1 MKKAQYGYGWLLKF
15 ILAAI
20 LLGVGI
26 YMVLANEV
34 VYMITGITIVIFSGL
49 RVYPLIKS
57 LKNEVLRTINLIE
70 IIFDFLI
77 GMLIIYI
84 ALSRDLTN
92 EEIWR
97 SVYRFSLGFVFYARA
112 LVFFNSVVFLGEKT
126 EIPKFWA
133 HIGFLT
139 LGALILATSNFDY
152 EMVGLF
158 FLIVS
163 LLGAVYLGFD
173 GYGGYKTYR
182 SYQLELNQGTEKT
195 KEKEKGI
202 EMPDEIEKE
211 ERDEIYVN

>member
-26 YMVLANEV
+26 YMVLADDV
-34 VYMITGITIVIFSGL
+34 VYMITGVTILIFSIM

-57 LKNEVLRTINLIE
+57 LKKEVLRTINLIE

-77 GMLIIYI
+77 GVLIVYI
-84 ALSRDLTN
+84 ALSRDLAN
-92 EEIWR
+92 EEVWR
-97 SVYRFSLGFVFYARA
+97 SVYRFSLAFVFYARA

-126 EIPKFWA
+126 EVPKFWA

-139 LGALILATSNFDY
+139 LGAVIVVSSDFDY

-173 GYGGYKTYR
+173 GYKGYTNYR
-182 SYQLELNQGTEKT
+182 SFQLELNQGKEKT